1 MPPRRALISASGTFL
16 EKMMEGMITQKTNE
30 LQILS
35 NERDSLN
42 TELSAI
48 KDRLRSS
55 EITIP
60 DNFRSTGGYQKGSN
74 LPFSSVQDNITMA
87 ESMIN
92 SKQGEIDS
100 LNQVWNDYMS
110 GKALMQENEA
120 QYAALDSVSKYDTD
134 AFILSGGMDDTTTAI
149 SDPQEFYNKEGKLI
163 RHLKGGMEQEVPDSE
178 MSKLIASLSDE
189 DRKKL
194 ETNPQFKQGF
204 LAARTTEEQASN
216 KALLRLNVLN
226 ASDQVRTARKTDVQ
240 EDFDKTRLLL
250 DNSVTKY
257 GEVVASQLKV
267 GGTPLSM
274 FGTTLM
280 AQDMDSYN
288 ELMSGIAE
296 NPNLNLIQDEILT
309 MIDASNSNSY
319 YPLLGVLGNM
329 YEETSLLIDMENRW
343 KRDMP
348 DTYATMVDNAING
361 RYNLIHEAFVEDAK
375 QFNRL
380 YRRQAQFRNAGLLP
394 DEDDLQT
401 ALIAIQTEKE
411 LTNNEL
417 SFLGRRAAGTIDE
430 KYYKGLGFDLERIAG
445 RISEDYVPSGTEA
458 EYLSGV
464 DEIVE
469 AHNAWLLLEDEDFG
483 AADPV
488 LSLNDLVNTANN
500 NKMLDNQLATSKKS
514 FLNARGNLNLELI
527 GQRTELTGVS
537 MSVPWDIEKLGER
550 VLLKMKSLSAKGKGE
565 EAAKLKQ
572 VYEDYTR
579 SFESYQQTMLNHQEN
594 RPGSWANFSQDYDPL
609 WETYMEGSS
618 RSGMF
623 ERDVLPDFE

>member
-120 QYAALDSVSKYDTD
+120 QYAALDTVSGYDTD
-134 AFILSGGMDDTTTAI
+134 AFLLSGGIGDV
-149 SDPQEFYNKEGKLI
+149 E
-163 RHLKGGMEQEVPDSE
+163 DSE
-178 MSKLIASLSDE
+178 MNKLVASLSDE